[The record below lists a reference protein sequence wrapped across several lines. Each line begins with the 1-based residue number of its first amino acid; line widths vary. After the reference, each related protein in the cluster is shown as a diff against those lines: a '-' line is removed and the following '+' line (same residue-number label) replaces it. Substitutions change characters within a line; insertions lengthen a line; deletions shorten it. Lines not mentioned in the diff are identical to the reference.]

1 MLMKRTQIYLP
12 QDLYAQLKAMARQDA
27 TSVSEVVRKTLK
39 DKVKEKKHSGVNTLL
54 SLAEIGKKWKIK
66 APKDL
71 SANLDYYLYGPGSP
85 EWRYLYKKKK
95 AKKVQNKTK

>member
-1 MLMKRTQIYLP
+1 MKRTQIYLP
-12 QDLYAQLKAMARQDA
+12 HDLYAQLKAIAQQES
-27 TSVSEVVRKTLK
+27 TSVSEVVRKNLT
-39 DKVKEKKHSGVNTLL
+39 DKIREKKHSGVNTLL

-85 EWRYLYKKKK
+85 EWGYLYKSKKQIKK
-95 AKKVQNKTK
+95 AKNRHK